1 MEPELKQ
8 QDVTV
13 PKTSINLEQ
22 GGTLAHFNGNGET
35 SEQLKAALE
44 TAKDIYANL
53 PDKLG
58 EFLNDY
64 RQLLITS
71 GLLFGSIVTFKLT
84 FALLAAL
91 NEIPLVQPSLELV
104 GLGYSAWFIYRFVF
118 KAENRAELSDK
129 YSSVKEKV
137 VGK

>member
-8 QDVTV
+8 QDA
-13 PKTSINLEQ
+13 TSTQTAINLEQ
-22 GGTLAHFNGNGET
+22 GGTLAPFNGDSDAN
-35 SEQLKAALE
+35 EQFKAMLGSATDLL
-44 TAKDIYANL
+44 ANF

-58 EFLNDY
+58 EFLEDY
-64 RQLLITS
+64 RQLLITL

-84 FALLAAL
+84 FALLSAL
-91 NEIPLVQPSLELV
+91 NEIPLVQPTLELV

-129 YSSVKEKV
+129 YSTVKQKV

>member
-8 QDVTV
+8 QDAT
-13 PKTSINLEQ
+13 KTAINLEQ
-22 GGTLAHFNGNGET
+22 GGTLAPFSGDSEAN
-35 SEQLKAALE
+35 EQLKAMLGSATDLL
-44 TAKDIYANL
+44 ANL

-58 EFLNDY
+58 EFLADY
-64 RQLLITS
+64 RQLLITL

-84 FALLAAL
+84 FALLSAL
-91 NEIPLVQPSLELV
+91 NEIPLVQPTLELV

-129 YSSVKEKV
+129 YSTVKQKV